1 MAWLREHHRWPLAHD
16 TQPPT
21 PAAYI
26 HTSTSPQA
34 VDDDVSLAAIHDN
47 AEKFTPQVEQVFKSL
62 QIISACAMAFA
73 HGANDVANAVGPF
86 AAIYSIYQDGYIS
99 RRSAI
104 EPWMLAGI
112 GASGEASA
120 QGSLW

>member
-1 MAWLREHHRWPLAHD
+1 M
-16 TQPPT
+16 
-21 PAAYI
+21 Y
-26 HTSTSPQA
+26 TSTSPQA